1 MSKQNDLILNI
12 LENPQMSIEDF
23 QKVGFS
29 ADNTSLENEDVYIKS
44 KVITENPLFQN
55 SSGNFDKVK
64 FHNFYLAAAKGMNQI
79 NTQPQ
84 DFEAVYS
91 KYNIFAPVEQRDMN
105 PTFELVKFENP
116 DRITRSMLSV
126 GMVGPRE
133 FTPQEIAQSQ
143 KVFDSKTGKW
153 IDSPEDMFSFNK
165 LFSDFSGFIG
175 DNFGSTKVMAQYDE
189 DIDIN
194 GKKRGEF
201 GFDENNIAHSKGE
214 YMLNENGTYYYR
226 TLNDNENIYGKQ
238 VLHYSDILTRENSAL
253 NSIDFLD
260 SDDIQKS
267 TFGSFVKNASLIGA
281 MFLPFGI
288 GEAIA
293 GATIFQQAA
302 GLGATLGKIAL
313 GSDNSTM
320 NWIEGL
326 AEATNPME
334 TRSEYS
340 RMNTWTIENLLGT
353 VGDVVG
359 QLRQQRLL
367 FKYSPMLFKGKW
379 GTSAENQKLLQEN
392 IFKDLK
398 SEYKGLLDKYQKGSL
413 QYAKAQA
420 QLQTLDLKAAKMVE
434 DYMKD
439 YYKYGEEL
447 SKAYMTLLTVNDIYG
462 EAKQA
467 GAQDFDAALITSG
480 YAAMEYALLST
491 DIGKWILPELRA
503 QRLENKAILKALT
516 KDVRDTFA
524 KLGKEASTSEEA
536 KRTYLQ
542 KLVDFGKS
550 IAKGEFAVGLGKRAS
565 LEGGTG
571 LLKSGVSSV
580 FAGGLAE
587 AVEET
592 SEEVLADFSKVLY
605 NGLEQLQGKSSRM
618 TPFENMFDRYSM
630 SFLGGFLGGGISSA
644 AFDFS
649 DIRRNINMTSQD
661 AMQKIIYKA
670 RNNDLDDLYE
680 ILNDTEVANKN
691 LSASKFDKDEE
702 GNLIWKSA
710 EGNDNQDF
718 RTKQTVKRLLSM
730 IQNTLD
736 AHGGNMP
743 DSEIIDAQIL
753 RDLRYRALSNTTTAG
768 YYIQKYNNLV
778 SDLINKNLKLKELD
792 TPAVKAN
799 AGESDK
805 KDDINPDLERQRE
818 ALRKEIQE
826 IDKEIDDFNQGKLA
840 PLFMTSALLESTPY
854 ILSPLMQSTFKEF
867 AEKQTNTEFNKIP
880 EAQLK
885 ELQAKYFNYLKTDK
899 KDDLQVATDRY
910 LKLQNMLGNSLNELQ
925 EVLRKQGSNPEILEL
940 MSDFSTKIQ
949 ALEFVESDS
958 DTWMEGLQQLASESQ
973 YAGKF
978 LQQQLTLLKNTAKEL
993 KETYDQKLQEYT
1005 KSLSKEV
1012 ELIKQ
1017 KNQEAFEKGLID
1029 EETLRNSNIE
1039 AQQEANNKEHSFEEE
1054 LDKQRK
1060 ETFSKN
1066 RQEILLEGQLQQ
1078 ANELADKLISLG
1090 YISGAIKD
1098 KIFSHLDGILATLEE
1113 YNSTLDLPKSDWGN
1127 IEMVESG
1134 GIDWDT
1140 MNQVDPTLQNK
1151 YENYKYSQET
1161 LTPAIEEFKNKINQ
1175 VKSLKYTPV
1184 LNDLNK
1190 FVLSINGIRLSELL
1204 TKLGKAFNSNA
1215 SNLSTFTMSSQ
1226 DYNAITESEKVINLF
1241 IAALEGA
1248 RTDNVDP
1255 FGTSFSKMGAE
1266 DKSNLWG
1273 INKVI
1278 NEIHAK
1284 APKIENDTWT
1294 DLPEIEG
1301 DLANMAI
1308 EDIKSILNLLQT
1320 YKKLYNYNQGQK
1332 LNAQTRVSTKATLIL
1347 YDKTKRLLSN
1357 INVGDDDINEK
1368 AKAVISGFNTLEELT
1383 KGDIKNWN
1391 LNLTTEQLKQIEK
1404 ERIQLED
1411 AIYKFFQDTKLLE
1424 NTELLEKFFSKD
1436 NFSLNDISV
1445 NPLTENSTTIE
1456 DSSFIGYI
1464 ASLAAI
1470 KSTDFYATFKEI
1482 LDGKVAPLISQEL
1495 SVRLGVANIING
1507 PIITSIIKAYRNS
1520 LINWFNKASVEER
1533 KKFLMGAGYDAG
1545 NATTMATDA
1554 MAPLFNIHDLV
1565 PQYDNLI
1572 LIDGRPGTGKSAATA
1587 KLITSFIQK
1596 YKSDITENAWV
1607 IHGGDSKESTT
1618 ASEQLRDAIGLS
1630 DTNPIFN
1637 RLGLLKKLSSDYVE
1651 PTEQNGEYKYKT
1663 EEYILTKDG
1672 KLIPNWKLTNTEEIP
1687 SLIVI
1692 DEVQQ
1697 FTQLELIL
1705 IDKFAKEHGIS
1716 VICLGDTAQSQTHSS
1731 FKLEEKLANRIIEEA
1746 KKEGVTIEN
1755 IPLTISLA
1763 RTQLLHCPKLG
1774 TSMRTANNQKN
1785 QNMIATQV
1793 AYDTGKGNLQLH
1805 YYEDE
1810 TTLAGDII
1818 TKSEDQVLQYI
1829 DKLIDL
1835 GVTKIHFATYKD
1847 THLARVL
1854 NDNKKYKDV
1863 IEKHDG
1869 VGLGLEGDYWIIEL
1883 NPDKDGYDSI
1893 MQDFYSGQTRS
1904 KKFSITV
1911 FDNTIKTPVGE
1922 INITNVKD
1930 TETHEEKLDENAIN
1944 KYAQQRKNLLNS
1956 LIKDSE
1962 EIPYNPRNSVITS
1975 EVVGAPKLDKEE
1987 KEKELSELL
1996 PIPEVSEEE
2005 SDEIIE
2011 KARKIVERSV
2021 IFPAELTNSGNPAE
2035 LIELTGGRKIVLLDI
2050 NGFKLPFYCSTG
2062 MGGKKN
2068 VQVGKW
2074 YPFLGIDPSG
2084 AWLMK
2089 GNEDQINSYYGSP
2102 ALKAISELLGEK
2114 YGDVRGTITE
2124 VGKNWEELCNFI
2136 NQNLIPVENGMPDTI
2151 QKIDQLITQYIPEI
2165 EARFNNTYVPIL
2177 PETTEVP
2184 DEDQEVVEPEEI
2196 SPFTETLDQEEVKE
2210 QINQATLETNDIDE
2224 ENSTLISP
2232 NLSAKDFIFY
2242 LFSNATFEL
2251 GVDPS
2256 TLDSGQIVYSE
2267 DEARI
2272 DSLNGFRKLQEVSTY
2287 KTIKEI
2293 QNNLPHAIQVLGSLR
2308 RILFSIENK
2317 SEIEKWVS
2325 DLLGVKKVYVIFGI
2339 KTSELKYGGL
2349 ESSPKY
2355 GKLEKAKN
2363 EILPYQRATTEDNDA
2378 STVNNR
2384 NLVAIIGSDT
2394 NGDLIE
2400 IPLLTLNNPITII
2413 NLKAGDNYLYP
2424 DIAGIYNSTYNATSG
2439 SKGTKQIKALYAIKN
2454 YIDTQVA
2461 NKADYEGFYYLLT
2474 TYLDRDRHIKFINDD
2489 KWTPVANLSSDGVDL
2504 NINRGIYSE
2513 YFKGNEDYIQTN
2525 NYIALKEFLQQP
2537 DLVVSELMRYEEKD
2551 GQITDDNGNIIKL
2564 NIQKNHPF
2572 VLYTDQYLTHDGKI
2586 LNKANILE
2594 EYLWHRKHNDP
2605 NSIKLVYVLPPTFGV
2620 SEYIDSLID
2629 FTVNKKGKPLGN
2641 QVTAFKIL
2649 NLLFIKNPQQTKVL
2663 FTNAFGEDLG
2673 NKVYNKVL
2681 STLHRISKNKTFEQ
2695 TVKELTETSEAWAD
2709 LSKIGIPKNIPL
2721 YRQLQ
2726 NIVKQLVYP
2735 AALKVESFEDSNIR
2749 LVYDPEGVDNR
2760 NTQLPIIENILGE
2773 NNLFYY
2779 QTTGDSTKKKY
2790 GFSPI
2795 KELSSET
2802 TIDNQYLKNDEFL
2815 IHGGLATSTFDNDF
2829 DEALFNTLKKESN
2842 DDKTYVDGYSGFGT
2856 PPTQEEQ
2863 PSFGVSIQAS
2873 LNKLKN
2879 KTGATVQTQPKGPHD
2894 NSLETIADIVNEIN
2908 NKSSDIGVIAFIIDA
2923 HKIVTTQV
2931 SDEIKGKE
2939 VIFDPNIQ
2947 SSSVG
2952 DIIGDITIGDVQ
2964 YVYSLSDE
2972 ILQLREKKSDTAEE
2986 NLLLNFSKSF
2996 DDIEP
3001 QVIEA
3006 NYNRL
3011 LPLFEKLAQDGDYP
3025 MHDYL
3030 EEALEN
3036 KDFELISEI
3045 INDEMDSKPYFQEL
3059 QQVDAEKLGLYKLN
3073 DIFMFESLS
3082 EQENVE
3088 SVNCAF
3094 INIKMC

>member
-29 ADNTSLENEDVYIKS
+29 ADNTSLENEDVYTKS

-64 FHNFYLAAAKGMNQI
+64 FHNFYLTAAKGMNQI

-105 PTFELVKFENP
+105 PTFELIKFENP

-126 GMVGPRE
+126 GMAGPRE

-516 KDVRDTFA
+516 KDVRDTFS

-550 IAKGEFAVGLGKRAS
+550 IAKGEFAVGLGKRSS

-618 TPFENMFDRYSM
+618 TPFENIFDRYSM

-718 RTKQTVKRLLSM
+718 RTKQTIKRLLNM

-805 KDDINPDLERQRE
+805 KDDVNPDLERQRE

-925 EVLRKQGSNPEILEL
+925 EVLRKQSSNPEILEL

-949 ALEFVESDS
+949 SLEFVESDS

-978 LQQQLTLLKNTAKEL
+978 LQQQLTLLKNTTEEL

-1005 KSLSKEV
+1005 ESLDKEV

-1017 KNQEAFEKGLID
+1017 KNQEDFEKGLID
-1029 EETLRNSNIE
+1029 EETLINSNKD
-1039 AQQEANNKEHSFEEE
+1039 ANQESIRKRNSFEEE

-1060 ETFSKN
+1060 EAFSKN

-1078 ANELADKLISLG
+1078 ANELTDKLISLG

-1113 YNSTLDLPKSDWGN
+1113 YNSTLDLSEADKSN
-1127 IEMVESG
+1127 IKMVESG
-1134 GIDWDT
+1134 EIDWDT
-1140 MNQVDPTLQNK
+1140 MNSIIDPTLQNK

-1161 LTPAIEEFKNKINQ
+1161 LTQAIEEFKNKINQ
-1175 VKSLKYTPV
+1175 IKSLKYTPV

-1204 TKLGKAFNSNA
+1204 AKLGKAFNSNA

-1255 FGTSFSKMGAE
+1255 FGTGFSKMGAE

-1357 INVGDDDINEK
+1357 IDVGDDDINEK
-1368 AKAVISGFNTLEELT
+1368 AKAVVSGFNTLEELT
-1383 KGDIKNWN
+1383 KGDIKDWN
-1391 LNLTTEQLKQIEK
+1391 LDLTTEQLKQIEK

-1520 LINWFNKASVEER
+1520 LTNWFKEASVEER
-1533 KKFLMGAGYDAG
+1533 KKFLMGAGYDAE

-1630 DTNPIFN
+1630 DTNPVFN
-1637 RLGLLKKLSSDYVE
+1637 RLGLLKKLSSDYVD

-1663 EEYILTKDG
+1663 EDYTLTEDG

-1818 TKSEDQVLQYI
+1818 TKSESQVLQYI

-1883 NPDKDGYDSI
+1883 NPEKDGYDSI

-1911 FDNTIKTPVGE
+1911 FDNIIRTPVGE
-1922 INITNVKD
+1922 INITNIKD

-1962 EIPYNPRNSVITS
+1962 EILYNPRTSVITS
-1975 EVVGAPKLDKEE
+1975 EVIGTPKSDKEE
-1987 KEKELSELL
+1987 KELPELP

-2011 KARKIVERSV
+2011 KARKIVERAV

-2035 LIELTGGRKIVLLDI
+2035 LIELTGGRKMVLLDI

-2068 VQVGKW
+2068 VQAGKW
-2074 YPFLGIDPSG
+2074 YPSLGIDPSG

-2102 ALKAISELLGEK
+2102 ALKAISELLDEK
-2114 YGDVRGTITE
+2114 YGDVRGTTTE

-2136 NQNLIPVENGMPDTI
+2136 NQNLTPVENGMPDTI
-2151 QKIDQLITQYIPEI
+2151 QKIDQLIAQYIPEI

-2256 TLDSGQIVYSE
+2256 TLNSGQIVYSE
-2267 DEARI
+2267 DESRI
-2272 DSLNGFRKLQEVSTY
+2272 DSLNGFRKLQKVSTY

-2325 DLLGVKKVYVIFGI
+2325 DLLGVKKVYVRFGI

-2349 ESSPKY
+2349 DSYPEY

-2384 NLVAIIGSDT
+2384 DLVAIIGSDT

-2461 NKADYEGFYYLLT
+2461 NKADYEGLYYLLT

-2537 DLVVSELMRYEEKD
+2537 DLVVSQLMRYEEKD

-2620 SEYIDSLID
+2620 SEYINSLID

-2649 NLLFIKNPQQTKVL
+2649 NLLFTKDSQQTKIL
-2663 FTNAFGEDLG
+2663 FNNAFGEDLG

-2695 TVKELTETSEAWAD
+2695 TVKELTETSEAWTD

-2773 NNLFYY
+2773 DNLFYY
-2779 QTTGDSTKKKY
+2779 QTTGDGTKKKY

-2815 IHGGLATSTFDNDF
+2815 IHGGLATSTFNNDF

-2842 DDKTYVDGYSGFGT
+2842 DDKTYVDGYSGFET
-2856 PPTQEEQ
+2856 SPIQEEQ
-2863 PSFGVSIQAS
+2863 HSFSSSIQTS

-2879 KTGATVQTQPKGPHD
+2879 KTGVTVQTQPKGPHD

-2908 NKSSDIGVIAFIIDA
+2908 SKSSDTGVIAFIIDG
-2923 HKIVTTQV
+2923 HKIATTQV

-2939 VIFDPNIQ
+2939 AIFDPNIQ

-2952 DIIGDITIGDVQ
+2952 DIIGDITIGDIQ

-2972 ILQLREKKSDTAEE
+2972 ILQLREKKSDIAEE

-3001 QVIEA
+3001 EVIEA
-3006 NYNRL
+3006 NYDRL
-3011 LPLFEKLAQDGDYP
+3011 LPLFKKLIQDGDYP
-3025 MHDYL
+3025 MHNYL
-3030 EEALEN
+3030 EEAVQN
-3036 KDFELISEI
+3036 NNFESISET
-3045 INDEMDSKPYFQEL
+3045 INNEMDSKSYFQEL
-3059 QQVDAEKLGLYKLN
+3059 QQVDAEKLGLYELN

-3088 SVNCAF
+3088 SVNCTF